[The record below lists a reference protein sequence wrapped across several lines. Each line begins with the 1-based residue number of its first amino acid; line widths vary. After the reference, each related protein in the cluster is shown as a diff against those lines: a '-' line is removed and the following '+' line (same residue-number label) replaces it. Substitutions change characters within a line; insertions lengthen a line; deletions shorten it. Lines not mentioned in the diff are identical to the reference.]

1 MWRGR
6 ERKRERGGRK
16 GGREVMGGGKERNG
30 VEGSCLNSV
39 IYRVEM
45 EAVIR
50 RNGFMGGMGGGR
62 G

>member
-1 MWRGR
+1 M
-6 ERKRERGGRK
+6 EGGEK
-16 GGREVMGGGKERNG
+16 W

-50 RNGFMGGMGGGR
+50 RNGLWMGALGGWLGGGGEGRGAEGGR